1 MIYNN
6 LTLYAFEIAFRML
19 KTVLCRYKHIQ
30 EYKNIDINTYCIYLA
45 RIQLN
50 TNLNKK
56 NAMRKNLLG
65 LVSICLMTC
74 LLWVNQT
81 QAVPAYP
88 GLVQYKQ
95 ANGKTLAIFL
105 KGDEKVKWATTE
117 DGYTIMLNSNGV
129 YEYAIQDMKGDL
141 QLSGIEVNNIKER
154 TAAEKE
160 LLSKVSKGLYYSPS
174 QLSMMKSIWDIKSAE
189 AQKAFPTTGNRKLIC
204 ILMGYKD
211 KAFTKTQSDFNNLF
225 NQVGYSTGG
234 ATGSVKD
241 YYLENSWSQF
251 NLTVDVFGP
260 YTASQ
265 NMSYYGANDAYG
277 NDQNPRALVTEAVNA
292 ADASANFA
300 NYDNDGDGTVDGVY
314 VIYAGYGEEAGASA
328 DAIWAHA
335 WNITPVTK
343 DGKTISK
350 YSCSAELRGNSGTT
364 ITSIGVICH
373 EFGHVLGAPDYYD
386 TDYSTGGQF
395 EGTGKWDM
403 MASGSWNNNGV
414 TPAHHNAYT
423 KVKVYGWAT
432 ATVLSSA
439 TNVTVK
445 PVKDNKSFYQ
455 INSTTSGE
463 YWIMENRQQEGFDAY
478 VPGHGL
484 VIYHVHKDIATAS
497 SSNNINATYP
507 QKMYPVCASATTNP
521 GTTSST
527 YGSINSTGCP
537 FPGSS
542 NKTSFTDATTPNM
555 KSWAGANTNSPMT
568 SIAENATTKEITF
581 AFMGGSGGGT
591 APTATTVA
599 ASSITTSSA
608 TLNGTVNANN
618 ATTTVTFEWG
628 TTTSLGNSINATPNS
643 VTGTTNTNVTANLTG
658 LSANT
663 TYYYRVKA
671 VSANGTTYGS
681 TMSFT
686 TAANPT
692 SVTLPYSQTFS
703 SSSMPTGWTT
713 QNTGTSITERWS
725 VSNTANAGGSAYE
738 MKCTYQNVNPGTT
751 RLITPA
757 INTSGVSQVTLTFR
771 HMLDAYSTGVTLRVQ
786 TSNDKTNWTN
796 TSWSVATSSTN
807 INATSVTVNIT
818 TNLNSATTYI
828 AFVAEGNLYNI
839 DYWYIDNVSVAAG
852 SGATTPTVTTGSV
865 SNITS
870 STATVAG
877 NVTADG
883 GATVTERGICYST
896 SQNPTTANSKVA
908 SGSGTGSFSANL
920 SGLAANTTYYAR
932 AYAIN
937 AQGTSYGSQV
947 SFTTTTSTV
956 TYCASKGSNSS
967 YEWIDLVQFAG
978 INRTSGN
985 DGGYK
990 DMTSLQATVARGT
1003 TYTIYFSAG
1012 FASTAYTEYWAVWI
1026 DYNKNGTFDTNEKV
1040 ASGSSSSSGTLS
1052 ASITIPT
1059 TATLG
1064 VTRMRVSMKYN
1075 AAPTACETF
1084 SYGEVEDYSVNITSG
1099 TSAPSTD
1106 NPFAEELGNEKVDI
1120 FTIYP
1125 NPASEKIN
1133 VVLNGIEG
1141 EVSAR
1146 IYDMRGAVVKFQMLT
1161 DRNNTIEI
1169 NDLTP
1174 GVYMISID
1182 DEKQPITKQFIKK

>member
-1 MIYNN
+1 
-6 LTLYAFEIAFRML
+6 
-19 KTVLCRYKHIQ
+19 
-30 EYKNIDINTYCIYLA
+30 
-45 RIQLN
+45 
-50 TNLNKK
+50 
-56 NAMRKNLLG
+56 MRKNLLG

-204 ILMGYKD
+204 ILMGFKD

-241 YYLENSWSQF
+241 YYLENSWGQF

-277 NDQNPRALVTEAVNA
+277 NDKNPRALVTEAVNA

-335 WNITPVTK
+335 WSITPVTK

-445 PVKDNKSFYQ
+445 PVKDNKSFFQ

-463 YWIMENRQQEGFDAY
+463 YWIMENRQQVGFDAY

-484 VIYHVHKDIATAS
+484 IIYHVHKDVASAS

-555 KSWAGANTNSPMT
+555 KSWAGANTGKPMT
-568 SIAENATTKEITF
+568 SIAENATTKDITF

-643 VTGTTNTNVTANLTG
+643 VTGTSNTNVTANLTG

-663 TYYYRVKA
+663 KYYYRVKA

-681 TMSFT
+681 TMNFT
-686 TAANPT
+686 TAVNPT

-713 QNTGTSITERWS
+713 QNTGSGITERWS
-725 VSNTANAGGSAYE
+725 VSNTNKAGGSAYE

-1012 FASTAYTEYWAVWI
+1012 FKSSSYTEYWAVWI

-1040 ASGSSSSSGTLS
+1040 VSGSSSSSGTLS

-1169 NDLTP
+1169 NDLAP

>member
-1 MIYNN
+1 
-6 LTLYAFEIAFRML
+6 ML

-335 WNITPVTK
+335 WSITPVTK

-568 SIAENATTKEITF
+568 SIAENTTTKEITF

-643 VTGTTNTNVTANLTG
+643 VTGTTNTNVTASLTG

-681 TMSFT
+681 TMNFT
-686 TAANPT
+686 TASNPT

-807 INATSVTVNIT
+807 ISATSVTVNIT

-947 SFTTTTSTV
+947 SFTTTASTV

-1003 TYTIYFSAG
+1003 AYTIYFSAG

-1026 DYNKNGTFDTNEKV
+1026 DYNKNGTFEDTEKA

-1169 NDLTP
+1169 NDLAP

>member
-1 MIYNN
+1 
-6 LTLYAFEIAFRML
+6 
-19 KTVLCRYKHIQ
+19 
-30 EYKNIDINTYCIYLA
+30 
-45 RIQLN
+45 
-50 TNLNKK
+50 
-56 NAMRKNLLG
+56 MRKNLLG
-65 LVSICLMTC
+65 LVSICLVTC
-74 LLWVNQT
+74 MLWVNQT
-81 QAVPAYP
+81 LAVPAYP
-88 GLVQYKQ
+88 GLIQYKQ
-95 ANGKTLAIFL
+95 ANGKTLAIYL

-117 DGYTIMLNSNGV
+117 DGYTIMMNSKGV
-129 YEYAIQDMKGDL
+129 YEYAVQDMKGDL
-141 QLSGIEVNNIKER
+141 QLSGVEVNNIKER
-154 TAAEKE
+154 TATEKE

-189 AQKAFPTTGNRKLIC
+189 AQKAFPTTGSRKLIC
-204 ILMGYKD
+204 ILMAFKD
-211 KAFTKTQSDFNNLF
+211 KPFTKTQSDFNNLF
-225 NQVGYSTGG
+225 NQVGYNTGG

-241 YYLENSWSQF
+241 YYLENSWGQF
-251 NLTVDVFGP
+251 DLTVDVFGP

-265 NMSYYGANDAYG
+265 NMSYYGGNDASG
-277 NDQNPRALVTEAVNA
+277 NDQNPRALVTEAINA
-292 ADASANFA
+292 ADAAANYA
-300 NYDNDGDGTVDGVY
+300 NYDNDNDGTVDGVY

-335 WNITPVTK
+335 WSITPVTK
-343 DGKTISK
+343 DGKTISR

-364 ITSIGVICH
+364 ITAIGVICH

-386 TDYSTGGQF
+386 TNYSTGGQF

-423 KVKVYGWAT
+423 KVKIYGWAT

-463 YWIMENRQQEGFDAY
+463 YWIMENRQQVGFDAY

-507 QKMYPVCASATTNP
+507 QKMYPVCASATSNP
-521 GTTSST
+521 GTTSSS

-568 SIAENATTKEITF
+568 NIAENATTKDITF

-599 ASSITTSSA
+599 ASSITTNSA

-643 VTGTTNTNVTANLTG
+643 VTGTSNTNVTASLTG

-681 TMSFT
+681 TLNFT
-686 TAANPT
+686 TTANPT
-692 SVTLPYSQTFS
+692 SVTLPYSETFS
-703 SSSMPTGWTT
+703 SSSMPSGWTT

-757 INTSGVSQVTLTFR
+757 INTTGVSQVTLTFR

-807 INATSVTVNIT
+807 INATSVTVNIS

-828 AFVAEGNLYNI
+828 AFVADGNLYNI
-839 DYWYIDNVSVAAG
+839 DYWYIDNVSISAG
-852 SGATTPTVTTGSV
+852 SGATIPTVTTGSV
-865 SNITS
+865 SNITT

-947 SFTTTTSTV
+947 SFTTTASTV

-990 DMTSLQATVARGT
+990 DMTSLQATVARGSA
-1003 TYTIYFSAG
+1003 YTIYFSAG

-1026 DYNKNGTFDTNEKV
+1026 DYNKNGTFEDTEKV

-1099 TSAPSTD
+1099 SSAPSTD
-1106 NPFAEELGNEKVDI
+1106 NPFAEQLGNEKSDI
-1120 FTIYP
+1120 FTLYP
-1125 NPASEKIN
+1125 NPATDKLN

-1141 EVSAR
+1141 DVSAR

-1161 DRNNTIEI
+1161 NRNNTIEV
-1169 NDLTP
+1169 NDLAP

>member
-1 MIYNN
+1 
-6 LTLYAFEIAFRML
+6 
-19 KTVLCRYKHIQ
+19 
-30 EYKNIDINTYCIYLA
+30 
-45 RIQLN
+45 
-50 TNLNKK
+50 
-56 NAMRKNLLG
+56 
-65 LVSICLMTC
+65 MTC

-335 WNITPVTK
+335 WSITPVTK

-395 EGTGKWDM
+395 EGTGKWDI

-445 PVKDNKSFYQ
+445 PVKDNKSFFQ

-686 TAANPT
+686 TASNPT

-1012 FASTAYTEYWAVWI
+1012 FKSSSYTEYWAVWI

-1040 ASGSSSSSGTLS
+1040 VSGSSSSSGTLS
-1052 ASITIPT
+1052 ANITIPT

-1125 NPASEKIN
+1125 NPAAEKLN

-1169 NDLTP
+1169 NDLAP

>member
-1 MIYNN
+1 
-6 LTLYAFEIAFRML
+6 
-19 KTVLCRYKHIQ
+19 
-30 EYKNIDINTYCIYLA
+30 
-45 RIQLN
+45 
-50 TNLNKK
+50 
-56 NAMRKNLLG
+56 
-65 LVSICLMTC
+65 
-74 LLWVNQT
+74 
-81 QAVPAYP
+81 
-88 GLVQYKQ
+88 
-95 ANGKTLAIFL
+95 
-105 KGDEKVKWATTE
+105 
-117 DGYTIMLNSNGV
+117 
-129 YEYAIQDMKGDL
+129 
-141 QLSGIEVNNIKER
+141 
-154 TAAEKE
+154 
-160 LLSKVSKGLYYSPS
+160 
-174 QLSMMKSIWDIKSAE
+174 
-189 AQKAFPTTGNRKLIC
+189 
-204 ILMGYKD
+204 
-211 KAFTKTQSDFNNLF
+211 
-225 NQVGYSTGG
+225 
-234 ATGSVKD
+234 
-241 YYLENSWSQF
+241 
-251 NLTVDVFGP
+251 
-260 YTASQ
+260 
-265 NMSYYGANDAYG
+265 
-277 NDQNPRALVTEAVNA
+277 
-292 ADASANFA
+292 
-300 NYDNDGDGTVDGVY
+300 
-314 VIYAGYGEEAGASA
+314 
-328 DAIWAHA
+328 
-335 WNITPVTK
+335 
-343 DGKTISK
+343 
-350 YSCSAELRGNSGTT
+350 
-364 ITSIGVICH
+364 
-373 EFGHVLGAPDYYD
+373 
-386 TDYSTGGQF
+386 
-395 EGTGKWDM
+395 
-403 MASGSWNNNGV
+403 
-414 TPAHHNAYT
+414 
-423 KVKVYGWAT
+423 
-432 ATVLSSA
+432 
-439 TNVTVK
+439 
-445 PVKDNKSFYQ
+445 
-455 INSTTSGE
+455 
-463 YWIMENRQQEGFDAY
+463 
-478 VPGHGL
+478 
-484 VIYHVHKDIATAS
+484 
-497 SSNNINATYP
+497 
-507 QKMYPVCASATTNP
+507 
-521 GTTSST
+521 
-527 YGSINSTGCP
+527 
-537 FPGSS
+537 
-542 NKTSFTDATTPNM
+542 
-555 KSWAGANTNSPMT
+555 
-568 SIAENATTKEITF
+568 
-581 AFMGGSGGGT
+581 
-591 APTATTVA
+591 
-599 ASSITTSSA
+599 
-608 TLNGTVNANN
+608 
-618 ATTTVTFEWG
+618 
-628 TTTSLGNSINATPNS
+628 
-643 VTGTTNTNVTANLTG
+643 
-658 LSANT
+658 
-663 TYYYRVKA
+663 
-671 VSANGTTYGS
+671 
-681 TMSFT
+681 
-686 TAANPT
+686 
-692 SVTLPYSQTFS
+692 
-703 SSSMPTGWTT
+703 MPTGWTT
-713 QNTGTSITERWS
+713 QNTGSGITERWS
-725 VSNTANAGGSAYE
+725 VSNTNKAGGSAYE

-1012 FASTAYTEYWAVWI
+1012 FKSSSYTEYWAVWI

-1040 ASGSSSSSGTLS
+1040 VSGSSSSSGTLS

-1169 NDLTP
+1169 NDLAP

>member
-1 MIYNN
+1 
-6 LTLYAFEIAFRML
+6 
-19 KTVLCRYKHIQ
+19 
-30 EYKNIDINTYCIYLA
+30 
-45 RIQLN
+45 
-50 TNLNKK
+50 
-56 NAMRKNLLG
+56 
-65 LVSICLMTC
+65 MTC

-241 YYLENSWSQF
+241 YYLENSWGQF

-277 NDQNPRALVTEAVNA
+277 NDKNPRALVTEAVNA

-335 WNITPVTK
+335 WSITPVTK

-445 PVKDNKSFYQ
+445 PVKDNKSFFQ

-463 YWIMENRQQEGFDAY
+463 YWIMENRQQVGFDAY

-484 VIYHVHKDIATAS
+484 IIYHVHKDVASAS

-555 KSWAGANTNSPMT
+555 KSWAGANTGKPMT
-568 SIAENATTKEITF
+568 SIAENATTKDITF

-643 VTGTTNTNVTANLTG
+643 VTGTSNTNVTANLTG

-663 TYYYRVKA
+663 KYYYRVKA

-681 TMSFT
+681 TMNFT
-686 TAANPT
+686 TAVNPT

-713 QNTGTSITERWS
+713 QNTGSGITERWS
-725 VSNTANAGGSAYE
+725 VSNTNKAGGSAYE

-1012 FASTAYTEYWAVWI
+1012 FKSSSYTEYWAVWI

-1040 ASGSSSSSGTLS
+1040 VSGSSSSSGTLS

-1169 NDLTP
+1169 NDLAP

>member
-1 MIYNN
+1 
-6 LTLYAFEIAFRML
+6 
-19 KTVLCRYKHIQ
+19 
-30 EYKNIDINTYCIYLA
+30 
-45 RIQLN
+45 
-50 TNLNKK
+50 
-56 NAMRKNLLG
+56 MRKNLLG
-65 LVSICLMTC
+65 LVSICLVTC
-74 LLWVNQT
+74 MLWVNQT
-81 QAVPAYP
+81 LAVPAYP
-88 GLVQYKQ
+88 GLIQYKQ
-95 ANGKTLAIFL
+95 ANGKTLAIYL

-117 DGYTIMLNSNGV
+117 DGYTIMMNSKGV
-129 YEYAIQDMKGDL
+129 YEYAVQDMKGDL
-141 QLSGIEVNNIKER
+141 QLSGVEVNNIKER
-154 TAAEKE
+154 TATEKE

-189 AQKAFPTTGNRKLIC
+189 AQKAFPTTGSRKLIC
-204 ILMGYKD
+204 ILMAFKD
-211 KAFTKTQSDFNNLF
+211 KPFTKTQSDFNNLF
-225 NQVGYSTGG
+225 NQVGYNTGG

-241 YYLENSWSQF
+241 YYLENSWGQF
-251 NLTVDVFGP
+251 DLTVDVFGP

-265 NMSYYGANDAYG
+265 NMSYYGGNDASG

-292 ADASANFA
+292 ADAAANYA

-364 ITSIGVICH
+364 ITTIGVICH

-423 KVKVYGWAT
+423 KVKIYGWAT

-463 YWIMENRQQEGFDAY
+463 YWIMENRQQVGFDTY

-507 QKMYPVCASATTNP
+507 QKMYPVCASATSNP
-521 GTTSST
+521 GTTSSS

-568 SIAENATTKEITF
+568 SIAENATTKDITF

-599 ASSITTSSA
+599 ASSITTNSA

-643 VTGTTNTNVTANLTG
+643 VTGTSNTNVTASLTG

-681 TMSFT
+681 TLNFT

-692 SVTLPYSQTFS
+692 SVSLPYSQTFS
-703 SSSMPTGWTT
+703 SSSMPSGWTT

-757 INTSGVSQVTLTFR
+757 INTTGVSQVTLTFR

-807 INATSVTVNIT
+807 INATSVTVNIS

-828 AFVAEGNLYNI
+828 AFVADGNLYNI
-839 DYWYIDNVSVAAG
+839 DYWYIDNVSISAG
-852 SGATTPTVTTGSV
+852 SGATIPTVTTGSV
-865 SNITS
+865 SNITT

-947 SFTTTTSTV
+947 SFTTTASTV

-990 DMTSLQATVARGT
+990 DMTSLQATVARGSA
-1003 TYTIYFSAG
+1003 YTIYFSAG

-1026 DYNKNGTFDTNEKV
+1026 DYNKNGTFEDNEKV

-1099 TSAPSTD
+1099 SSAPSTD
-1106 NPFAEELGNEKVDI
+1106 NPFAEQLGNEKSDI
-1120 FTIYP
+1120 FTLYP
-1125 NPASEKIN
+1125 NPATDKLN

-1141 EVSAR
+1141 DVSAR

-1161 DRNNTIEI
+1161 NRNNTFEV
-1169 NDLTP
+1169 NDLAP

>member
-1 MIYNN
+1 
-6 LTLYAFEIAFRML
+6 
-19 KTVLCRYKHIQ
+19 
-30 EYKNIDINTYCIYLA
+30 
-45 RIQLN
+45 
-50 TNLNKK
+50 
-56 NAMRKNLLG
+56 MRKNLLG
-65 LVSICLMTC
+65 LVSICLLTC

-117 DGYTIMLNSNGV
+117 DGYTIMLNSKGV

-174 QLSMMKSIWDIKSAE
+174 QLSIMKSIWDIKSAE

-204 ILMGYKD
+204 ILMGFKD

-241 YYLENSWSQF
+241 YYLENSWGQF

-265 NMSYYGANDAYG
+265 NMSYYGKNDAYG

-292 ADASANFA
+292 ADAAANYA

-463 YWIMENRQQEGFDAY
+463 YWIMENRQQVGFDTY

-484 VIYHVHKDIATAS
+484 VIYHVHKDVATAS

-521 GTTSST
+521 GTTSSS
-527 YGSINSTGCP
+527 YGSINSAGCP

-555 KSWAGANTNSPMT
+555 KSWAGANTGKPMT
-568 SIAENATTKEITF
+568 NIAENATTKDITF

-681 TMSFT
+681 TMNFT
-686 TAANPT
+686 TTSTPT

-703 SSSMPTGWTT
+703 SSSMPSGWTT
-713 QNTGTSITERWS
+713 QNTGSGITERWS
-725 VSNTANAGGSAYE
+725 VSNTNKAGGSAYE

-771 HMLDAYSTGVTLRVQ
+771 HMLDAYSSGVTLRVQ

-807 INATSVTVNIT
+807 INATSVTVNIS

-828 AFVAEGNLYNI
+828 AFVADGNLYNI
-839 DYWYIDNVSVAAG
+839 DYWYIDNVSITTG

-865 SNITS
+865 SNITA

-896 SQNPTTANSKVA
+896 SQNPTTANSKVS

-947 SFTTTTSTV
+947 SFTTTASTV
-956 TYCASKGSNSS
+956 TYCVSKGSNSS

-978 INRTSGN
+978 INRTSAN

-990 DMTSLQATVARGT
+990 DMTSLQATVARGS

-1012 FASTAYTEYWAVWI
+1012 FKSSSYTEYWAVWI
-1026 DYNKNGTFDTNEKV
+1026 DYNKNGIFDTNENV
-1040 ASGSSSSSGTLS
+1040 VSGSSSSSKTLS

-1099 TSAPSTD
+1099 TSAPSTE

-1125 NPASEKIN
+1125 NPATEKLN

-1169 NDLTP
+1169 NDLAP

>member
-1 MIYNN
+1 
-6 LTLYAFEIAFRML
+6 
-19 KTVLCRYKHIQ
+19 
-30 EYKNIDINTYCIYLA
+30 
-45 RIQLN
+45 
-50 TNLNKK
+50 
-56 NAMRKNLLG
+56 MRKNLLG

-204 ILMGYKD
+204 ILMGFKD

-335 WNITPVTK
+335 WSITPVTK

-445 PVKDNKSFYQ
+445 PVKDNKSFFQ

-463 YWIMENRQQEGFDAY
+463 YWIMENRQQVGFDAY

-484 VIYHVHKDIATAS
+484 IIYHVHKDVASAS

-555 KSWAGANTNSPMT
+555 KSWAGANTGKPMT
-568 SIAENATTKEITF
+568 SIAENATTKDITF

-643 VTGTTNTNVTANLTG
+643 VTGTSNTNVTANLTG

-663 TYYYRVKA
+663 KYYYRVKA

-681 TMSFT
+681 TMNFT
-686 TAANPT
+686 TAVNPT

-713 QNTGTSITERWS
+713 QNTGSGITERWS
-725 VSNTANAGGSAYE
+725 VSNTNKAGGSAYE

-1012 FASTAYTEYWAVWI
+1012 FKSSSYTEYWAVWI

-1040 ASGSSSSSGTLS
+1040 VSGSSSSSGTLS

-1169 NDLTP
+1169 NDLAP

>member
-1 MIYNN
+1 
-6 LTLYAFEIAFRML
+6 
-19 KTVLCRYKHIQ
+19 
-30 EYKNIDINTYCIYLA
+30 
-45 RIQLN
+45 
-50 TNLNKK
+50 
-56 NAMRKNLLG
+56 MRKNLLG
-65 LVSICLMTC
+65 LVSICFTTC
-74 LLWVNQT
+74 LLWVNQA

-117 DGYTIMLNSNGV
+117 DGYTIMLNNKGV

-160 LLSKVSKGLYYSPS
+160 LLSKISKGLYYSPS

-204 ILMGYKD
+204 ILMGFKD

-277 NDQNPRALVTEAVNA
+277 NDANPRALVTEAVNA
-292 ADASANFA
+292 ADAAANFA

-386 TDYSTGGQF
+386 TNYSTGGQF
-395 EGTGKWDM
+395 EGTGKWDL

-439 TNVTVK
+439 ANVTVK
-445 PVKDNKSFYQ
+445 PVINNKSFYQ
-455 INSTTSGE
+455 INSTTTGE
-463 YWIMENRQQEGFDAY
+463 YWIMENRQQVGFDTY

-527 YGSINSTGCP
+527 YGSINSAGCP

-555 KSWAGANTNSPMT
+555 KSWAGANTGKPVTN
-568 SIAENATTKEITF
+568 IAENATTKDITF

-628 TTTSLGNSINATPNS
+628 TSTSLGNSINATPNS

-671 VSANGTTYGS
+671 VSAHGTTYGS
-681 TMSFT
+681 TMSFK

-703 SSSMPTGWTT
+703 SSSMPSGWTT
-713 QNTGTSITERWS
+713 QNTGSGITERWS
-725 VSNTANAGGSAYE
+725 VSNTNKAGGSAYE
-738 MKCTYQNVNPGTT
+738 MKCTYQNVNPATT

-757 INTSGVSQVTLTFR
+757 LNTQGISQVSLSFR

-786 TSNDKTNWTN
+786 TSNDKVNWTN
-796 TSWSVATSSTN
+796 TTWAVSATSTN
-807 INATSVTVNIT
+807 INATTVNVNIT

-839 DYWYIDNVSVAAG
+839 DYWYIDNVSISAG
-852 SGATTPTVTTGSV
+852 SGATTPTVTTGAV
-865 SNITS
+865 TNITT

-877 NVTADG
+877 TVTDDG
-883 GATVTERGICYST
+883 GAAVTARGICYST
-896 SQNPTTANSKVA
+896 TQNPTIANSMVA

-932 AYAIN
+932 AYATN

-947 SFTTTTSTV
+947 SFTTTANTV

-990 DMTSLQATVARGT
+990 DITSLQATVTRGSA
-1003 TYTIYFSAG
+1003 YTIYFSAG

-1040 ASGSSSSSGTLS
+1040 VSGSSSSSGTLS

-1099 TSAPSTD
+1099 TAAPSTD
-1106 NPFAEELGNEKVDI
+1106 NPLAEELGNEKVDI

-1125 NPASEKIN
+1125 NPAAEKIN

-1161 DRNNTIEI
+1161 DRNNTIDI
-1169 NDLTP
+1169 NDLAP

>member
-1 MIYNN
+1 M
-6 LTLYAFEIAFRML
+6 
-19 KTVLCRYKHIQ
+19 
-30 EYKNIDINTYCIYLA
+30 
-45 RIQLN
+45 
-50 TNLNKK
+50 
-56 NAMRKNLLG
+56 
-65 LVSICLMTC
+65 
-74 LLWVNQT
+74 LWVSQT
-81 QAVPAYP
+81 LAVPAYP
-88 GLVQYKQ
+88 GLIQYKQ
-95 ANGKTLAIFL
+95 ANGKTLAIYL

-117 DGYTIMLNSNGV
+117 DGYTIMMNSKGV
-129 YEYAIQDMKGDL
+129 YEYAVQDMKGDL
-141 QLSGIEVNNIKER
+141 QLSGVEVNNIKER
-154 TAAEKE
+154 TATEKE

-189 AQKAFPTTGNRKLIC
+189 AQKAFPTTGSRKLIC
-204 ILMGYKD
+204 ILMAFKD
-211 KAFTKTQSDFNNLF
+211 KPFTKTQSDFNNLF
-225 NQVGYSTGG
+225 NQVGYNTGG

-241 YYLENSWSQF
+241 YYLENSWGQF
-251 NLTVDVFGP
+251 DLTVDVFGP

-265 NMSYYGANDAYG
+265 NMSYYGGNDAYG

-292 ADASANFA
+292 ADAAANYA

-364 ITSIGVICH
+364 ITTIGVICH

-395 EGTGKWDM
+395 EGTGNWDM

-423 KVKVYGWAT
+423 KVKIYGWAT

-463 YWIMENRQQEGFDAY
+463 YWIMENRQQVGFDAY

-507 QKMYPVCASATTNP
+507 QKMYPVCASATSNP
-521 GTTSST
+521 GTTSSS

-568 SIAENATTKEITF
+568 SIAENATTKDITF

-599 ASSITTSSA
+599 ASSITTNSA

-643 VTGTTNTNVTANLTG
+643 VTGTSNTNVTASLTG

-681 TMSFT
+681 TMNFT
-686 TAANPT
+686 TAVNPT

-713 QNTGTSITERWS
+713 QNTGSGITERWS
-725 VSNTANAGGSAYE
+725 VSNTNKAGGSAYE

-807 INATSVTVNIT
+807 INATSVTVNIS

-828 AFVAEGNLYNI
+828 AFVADGNLYNI
-839 DYWYIDNVSVAAG
+839 DYWYIDNVSISAG

-865 SNITS
+865 SNITT

-947 SFTTTTSTV
+947 SFTTTASTV

-990 DMTSLQATVARGT
+990 DMTSLQATVARGSA
-1003 TYTIYFSAG
+1003 YTIYFSAG

-1026 DYNKNGTFDTNEKV
+1026 DYNKNGTFEDTEKA

-1099 TSAPSTD
+1099 SSAPSTD
-1106 NPFAEELGNEKVDI
+1106 NPFAEQLGNEKSDI
-1120 FTIYP
+1120 FTLYP
-1125 NPASEKIN
+1125 NPATDKLN

-1141 EVSAR
+1141 DVSAR

-1161 DRNNTIEI
+1161 NRNNTIEV
-1169 NDLTP
+1169 NDLAP

>member
-1 MIYNN
+1 
-6 LTLYAFEIAFRML
+6 
-19 KTVLCRYKHIQ
+19 
-30 EYKNIDINTYCIYLA
+30 
-45 RIQLN
+45 
-50 TNLNKK
+50 
-56 NAMRKNLLG
+56 
-65 LVSICLMTC
+65 MTC

-204 ILMGYKD
+204 ILMGFKD

-241 YYLENSWSQF
+241 YYLENSWGQF

-277 NDQNPRALVTEAVNA
+277 NDKNPRALVTEAVNA

-335 WNITPVTK
+335 WSITPVTK

-445 PVKDNKSFYQ
+445 PVKDNKSFFQ

-463 YWIMENRQQEGFDAY
+463 YWIMENRQQVGFDAY

-484 VIYHVHKDIATAS
+484 IIYHVHKDVASAS

-555 KSWAGANTNSPMT
+555 KSWAGANTGKPMT
-568 SIAENATTKEITF
+568 SIAENATTKDITF

-643 VTGTTNTNVTANLTG
+643 VTGTSNTNVTANLTG

-663 TYYYRVKA
+663 KYYYRVKA

-681 TMSFT
+681 TMNFT
-686 TAANPT
+686 TAVNPT

-713 QNTGTSITERWS
+713 QNTGSGITERWS
-725 VSNTANAGGSAYE
+725 VSNTNKAGGSAYE

-839 DYWYIDNVSVAAG
+839 DYWYIDNVSVVAG

-1012 FASTAYTEYWAVWI
+1012 FKSSSYTEYWAVWI

-1040 ASGSSSSSGTLS
+1040 VSGSSSSSGTLS

-1169 NDLTP
+1169 NDLAP

>member
-1 MIYNN
+1 
-6 LTLYAFEIAFRML
+6 
-19 KTVLCRYKHIQ
+19 
-30 EYKNIDINTYCIYLA
+30 
-45 RIQLN
+45 
-50 TNLNKK
+50 
-56 NAMRKNLLG
+56 
-65 LVSICLMTC
+65 MTC

-204 ILMGYKD
+204 ILMGFKD

-241 YYLENSWSQF
+241 YYLENSWGQF

-277 NDQNPRALVTEAVNA
+277 NDKNPRALVTEAVNA

-335 WNITPVTK
+335 WSITPVTK

-445 PVKDNKSFYQ
+445 PVKDNKSFFQ

-463 YWIMENRQQEGFDAY
+463 YWIMENRQQVGFDAY

-484 VIYHVHKDIATAS
+484 IIYHVHKDVASAS

-555 KSWAGANTNSPMT
+555 KSWAGANTGKPMT
-568 SIAENATTKEITF
+568 SIAENATTKDITF

-643 VTGTTNTNVTANLTG
+643 VTGTSNTNVTANLTG

-663 TYYYRVKA
+663 KYYYRVKA

-681 TMSFT
+681 TMNFT
-686 TAANPT
+686 TAVNPT

-713 QNTGTSITERWS
+713 QNTGSGITERWS
-725 VSNTANAGGSAYE
+725 VSNTNKAGGSAYE

-1012 FASTAYTEYWAVWI
+1012 FKSSSYTEYWAVWI

-1040 ASGSSSSSGTLS
+1040 VSGSSSSSGTLS

-1169 NDLTP
+1169 NDLAP

>member
-1 MIYNN
+1 
-6 LTLYAFEIAFRML
+6 
-19 KTVLCRYKHIQ
+19 
-30 EYKNIDINTYCIYLA
+30 
-45 RIQLN
+45 
-50 TNLNKK
+50 
-56 NAMRKNLLG
+56 MRKNLLG
-65 LVSICLMTC
+65 LVSICLVTC
-74 LLWVNQT
+74 MLWVSQT
-81 QAVPAYP
+81 LAVPAYP
-88 GLVQYKQ
+88 GLIQYKQ
-95 ANGKTLAIFL
+95 ANGKTLAIYL

-117 DGYTIMLNSNGV
+117 DGYTIMMNSKGV
-129 YEYAIQDMKGDL
+129 YEYAVQDMKGDL
-141 QLSGIEVNNIKER
+141 QLSGVEVNNIKER
-154 TAAEKE
+154 TATEKE

-189 AQKAFPTTGNRKLIC
+189 AQKAFPTTGSRKLIC
-204 ILMGYKD
+204 ILMAFKD
-211 KAFTKTQSDFNNLF
+211 KPFTKTQSDFNNLF
-225 NQVGYSTGG
+225 NQVGYNTGG

-241 YYLENSWSQF
+241 YYLENSWGQF
-251 NLTVDVFGP
+251 DLTVDVFGP

-265 NMSYYGANDAYG
+265 NMSYYGGNDASG
-277 NDQNPRALVTEAVNA
+277 NDQNPRALVTEAINA
-292 ADASANFA
+292 ADAAANYA
-300 NYDNDGDGTVDGVY
+300 NYDNDNDGTVDGVY

-335 WNITPVTK
+335 WSITPVTK
-343 DGKTISK
+343 DGKTISR

-364 ITSIGVICH
+364 ITAIGVICH

-386 TDYSTGGQF
+386 TNYSTGGQF

-423 KVKVYGWAT
+423 KVKIYGWAT

-463 YWIMENRQQEGFDAY
+463 YWIMENRQQVGFDAY

-507 QKMYPVCASATTNP
+507 QKMYPVCASATSNP
-521 GTTSST
+521 GTTSSS

-568 SIAENATTKEITF
+568 NIAENATTKDITF

-599 ASSITTSSA
+599 ASSITTNSA

-643 VTGTTNTNVTANLTG
+643 VTGTSNTNVTASLTG

-681 TMSFT
+681 TLNFT
-686 TAANPT
+686 TTANPT
-692 SVTLPYSQTFS
+692 SVTLPYSETFS
-703 SSSMPTGWTT
+703 SSSMPSGWTT

-757 INTSGVSQVTLTFR
+757 INTTGVSQVTLTFR

-807 INATSVTVNIT
+807 INATSVTVNIS

-828 AFVAEGNLYNI
+828 AFVADGNLYNI
-839 DYWYIDNVSVAAG
+839 DYWYIDNVSISAG
-852 SGATTPTVTTGSV
+852 SGATIPTVTTGSV
-865 SNITS
+865 SNITT

-947 SFTTTTSTV
+947 SFTTTASTV

-990 DMTSLQATVARGT
+990 DMTSLQATVARGSA
-1003 TYTIYFSAG
+1003 YTIYFSAG

-1026 DYNKNGTFDTNEKV
+1026 DYNKNGTFEDTEKV

-1099 TSAPSTD
+1099 SSAPSTD
-1106 NPFAEELGNEKVDI
+1106 NPFAEQLGNEKSDI
-1120 FTIYP
+1120 FTLYP
-1125 NPASEKIN
+1125 NPATDKLN

-1141 EVSAR
+1141 DVSAR

-1161 DRNNTIEI
+1161 NRNNTIEV
-1169 NDLTP
+1169 NDLAP

>member
-1 MIYNN
+1 
-6 LTLYAFEIAFRML
+6 
-19 KTVLCRYKHIQ
+19 
-30 EYKNIDINTYCIYLA
+30 
-45 RIQLN
+45 
-50 TNLNKK
+50 
-56 NAMRKNLLG
+56 
-65 LVSICLMTC
+65 MTC

-204 ILMGYKD
+204 ILMGFKD

-241 YYLENSWSQF
+241 YYLENSWGQF

-335 WNITPVTK
+335 WSITPVTK

-445 PVKDNKSFYQ
+445 PVKDNKSFFQ

-463 YWIMENRQQEGFDAY
+463 YWIMENRQQVGFDAY

-484 VIYHVHKDIATAS
+484 IIYHVHKDVASAS

-555 KSWAGANTNSPMT
+555 KSWAGANTGKPMT
-568 SIAENATTKEITF
+568 SIAENATTKDITF

-643 VTGTTNTNVTANLTG
+643 VTGTSNTNVTANLTG

-663 TYYYRVKA
+663 KYYYRVKA

-681 TMSFT
+681 TMNFT
-686 TAANPT
+686 TAVNPT

-713 QNTGTSITERWS
+713 QNTGSGITERWS
-725 VSNTANAGGSAYE
+725 VSNTNKAGGSAYE

-1012 FASTAYTEYWAVWI
+1012 FKSSSYTEYWAVWI

-1040 ASGSSSSSGTLS
+1040 VSGSSSSSGTLS

-1169 NDLTP
+1169 NDLAP

>member
-1 MIYNN
+1 
-6 LTLYAFEIAFRML
+6 
-19 KTVLCRYKHIQ
+19 
-30 EYKNIDINTYCIYLA
+30 
-45 RIQLN
+45 
-50 TNLNKK
+50 
-56 NAMRKNLLG
+56 MRKNLLG

-74 LLWVNQT
+74 LLWVNQA

-88 GLVQYKQ
+88 GLIQYKQ

-117 DGYTIMLNSNGV
+117 DGYTIMLNSKGV
-129 YEYAIQDMKGDL
+129 YEYAVQDMKGDL
-141 QLSGIEVNNIKER
+141 QLSGVEVNNIKER

-174 QLSMMKSIWDIKSAE
+174 QLSMMKSVWDIKSAE

-204 ILMGYKD
+204 ILMGFKD

-335 WNITPVTK
+335 WSITPVTK

-568 SIAENATTKEITF
+568 NIAENTTTKEITF

-643 VTGTTNTNVTANLTG
+643 VTGSTNTNVTANLTG

-686 TAANPT
+686 TASNPT
-692 SVTLPYSQTFS
+692 SLTLPVTESFNS
-703 SSSMPTGWTT
+703 SSLPNGWTT

-725 VSNTANAGGSAYE
+725 VSNTANAGGAAYE

-807 INATSVTVNIT
+807 ISATSVTVNIT

-839 DYWYIDNVSVAAG
+839 DYWYIDNVSVTAG

-947 SFTTTTSTV
+947 SFTTSASTV
-956 TYCASKGSNSS
+956 SYCASKGSNSS

-1003 TYTIYFSAG
+1003 AYTIYFSAG

-1026 DYNKNGTFDTNEKV
+1026 DYNKNGTFEDTEKA

-1125 NPASEKIN
+1125 NPAAEKLN

-1169 NDLTP
+1169 NDLAP
-1174 GVYMISID
+1174 GVYMISVD